1 MGELVL
7 APTAARPQRGRESR
21 CVQTACPAQPS
32 MSLRTR
38 QPLALGHTGDGDAD
52 TAPEDVL
59 CTSSPDW
66 SLTVSNR
73 DRGGEH
79 TPKPR
84 VSASRGPWGERTRQR
99 RL

>member
-21 CVQTACPAQPS
+21 CVQTARPTQPS
-32 MSLRTR
+32 VSLRTR
-38 QPLALGHTGDGDAD
+38 QPLALSHTGDGDTD
-52 TAPEDVL
+52 TAPEDAL
-59 CTSSPDW
+59 CTSSPDQ

-79 TPKPR
+79 TPNAR
-84 VSASRGPWGERTRQR
+84 VSASPDP
-99 RL
+99 